1 MGGCLWLT
9 VSVGVFLPLVS
20 SFPRFTDILPLQ
32 GTQNSVLCKLCDD
45 MSGPFAIT
53 TATCD
58 PKSDLCTSGCDRSST
73 CGDSYCAAFWNDDGN
88 SINVSTQ
95 CLSLDEL
102 VAKLP
107 GLNKSTANN
116 TSCVKQTV
124 PPGSNFTGACVCKA
138 EECNHY
144 LPIRSHLP
152 SQQPP
157 FKNDSSTDNDDDG
170 QKLYLIIL
178 LALLPALALIALV
191 MLTFYTLCERH
202 KRRGPHGAAALP
214 SKEGIKPPL
223 GRGLSAPSSGR
234 TAGGRAAASGGRRA
248 AGGAGGESSERCAL
262 RDDQS
267 DVSSTCANNINH
279 NTELLPIELDA
290 EVGKGRFAR
299 VRRAKLRQSA
309 ASDHF
314 ETVAVKIFRAAEFA
328 SWRCEKEIFSDA
340 NLKHESILHFLTAEE
355 RLTTEPE
362 HDGLHAGMAGGGGG
376 GMVKEYWLI
385 TAYHPRGNLQDLI
398 LRKVL
403 SWRELMLLG
412 ASLAR
417 GVAHLHSDRT
427 PCGRPKMP
435 IAHRDIKSSNI
446 LVKADGTCCLCDF
459 GLSLRLDPSLSSDEL
474 ANSGQVGTARY
485 MAPEVLESRINL
497 EDLESFKQVD
507 VYAMALVLWEM
518 ASRCDVLTDV
528 KDYEP
533 PFGTKVH
540 EHPCVESMK
549 DMVLRERGRPDIP
562 GSWLL
567 HQGMGFLSEMIT
579 ECWDHDPEA
588 RLTAQCVAE
597 RFSQMEIA
605 ETERERER
613 DSQPPPTDESSPA
626 ESSDSF
632 EDKGETQCLMGS
644 PSR

>member
-1 MGGCLWLT
+1 
-9 VSVGVFLPLVS
+9 
-20 SFPRFTDILPLQ
+20 
-32 GTQNSVLCKLCDD
+32 
-45 MSGPFAIT
+45 
-53 TATCD
+53 
-58 PKSDLCTSGCDRSST
+58 
-73 CGDSYCAAFWNDDGN
+73 
-88 SINVSTQ
+88 
-95 CLSLDEL
+95 
-102 VAKLP
+102 
-107 GLNKSTANN
+107 
-116 TSCVKQTV
+116 
-124 PPGSNFTGACVCKA
+124 
-138 EECNHY
+138 
-144 LPIRSHLP
+144 
-152 SQQPP
+152 
-157 FKNDSSTDNDDDG
+157 
-170 QKLYLIIL
+170 KLYLIIL
-178 LALLPALALIALV
+178 LALLPAVALIALV

-214 SKEGIKPPL
+214 SK
-223 GRGLSAPSSGR
+223 
-234 TAGGRAAASGGRRA
+234 A
-248 AGGAGGESSERCAL
+248 AGVAGGESSERCAL

-355 RLTTEPE
+355 RLTTE
-362 HDGLHAGMAGGGGG
+362 
-376 GMVKEYWLI
+376 EYWLI

-398 LRKVL
+398 MRKVL

-597 RFSQMEIA
+597 RFSQMELA

-613 DSQPPPTDESSPA
+613 DSQPPPTDDSSPA
-626 ESSDSF
+626 ESSDS
-632 EDKGETQCLMGS
+632 
-644 PSR
+644 